1 MKSPMQRRGPKRA
14 GGGPALG
21 GVVQGLLLVA
31 RGRREGLDCFGA
43 TPDAVLSALAPA
55 LAFLLVGGLLMLL
68 REPSAVGS
76 TLVLLSFCVLLLPPV
91 LSHALAGSWQRGA
104 LWLRYATAALWCGWL
119 VIFAAYLPA
128 MLLVL
133 QQLGVPA
140 ALAEAALLVLV
151 TGYWLWLH
159 WFLAWRGLA
168 LSWTRAAI
176 LVGAVIVAT
185 ALLCGVAQL
194 LPPHVGMMLALK

>member
-1 MKSPMQRRGPKRA
+1 
-14 GGGPALG
+14 
-21 GVVQGLLLVA
+21 
-31 RGRREGLDCFGA
+31 
-43 TPDAVLSALAPA
+43 
-55 LAFLLVGGLLMLL
+55 ML
-68 REPSAVGS
+68 
-76 TLVLLSFCVLLLPPV
+76 
-91 LSHALAGSWQRGA
+91 
-104 LWLRYATAALWCGWL
+104 
-119 VIFAAYLPA
+119 

-140 ALAEAALLVLV
+140 GLAEAALLILV

-185 ALLCGVAQL
+185 AMLCGIAQL
-194 LPPHVGMMLALK
+194 LPPHVSMTLTLK